1 MARSARGPRC
11 QARSDARCTTA
22 RVTRRLSAS
31 FAATRAPS
39 TARAGLGRDCPAAT
53 WRREGPTIAGFTAAP
68 EVRVADLAAG
78 RGSDRN
84 VRAGPE
90 VDCASTPASSAR
102 RPAGTTRPRSSAK
115 RQSVVSSQ
123 GAVRR
128 SPSEACPAARN
139 DGVTSPFVIAM
150 SQADSSR
157 SHWADTGK
165 APARHRHRRV
175 RQLRDLSDHTTMRRP
190 EITRSLCVRAV
201 DAATAFVTPKPS
213 SGAARAR

>member
-1 MARSARGPRC
+1 MARLHEGPGLGSEGVRCHRLGGGAR
-11 QARSDARCTTA
+11 AHI
-22 RVTRRLSAS
+22 
-31 FAATRAPS
+31 TRAPS
-39 TARAGLGRDCPAAT
+39 ARADSVGTAAT
-53 WRREGPTIAGFTAAP
+53 WRREVRLLPASRPP